1 MSAENRIQ
9 TVVLTVQY
17 DTRSSYYLD
26 WAEAFAQS
34 PLFDVTTFNL
44 FKRDTRRAA
53 RRAIEDAELVVALH
67 SCSADT
73 LEFIKPLA
81 LALKLRRGRFL
92 MLIGNEYNIPWAR
105 IGEKRNFLRD
115 TAADYVGTQLPLE
128 TGQWLYADSGA
139 RVLGL
144 PHALNEAVFRPD
156 TPDPI
161 RTIDIG
167 GRSAR
172 YPVFIGD
179 DERNRVLDVF
189 ARIAPVVGLRVDI
202 DTNSRLDRAGWA
214 AFLNDCR
221 ATLGTEAGS
230 WYLER
235 DDRTALAIREFLRGR
250 SRSIRADGL
259 LHSVSRHL
267 PYHLKTRLR
276 GLLEFLPLRHEA
288 LDHPDVSFAEIK
300 GRFFTDRPRCPMYS
314 KAISSRHFEAAG
326 TGTCQILVR
335 GRYNDIL
342 KADEH
347 YIPLDTDMSDAY
359 EAIERFA
366 DPAERRRI
374 ADSSYALVHDG
385 HTYRHRIA
393 ALHAVLSDG

>member
-1 MSAENRIQ
+1 MSAENCIR

-34 PLFDVTTFNL
+34 PLFEVTTYNL
-44 FKRDTRRAA
+44 FKRDMRRAA
-53 RRAIEDAELVVALH
+53 RRAIENAELVVALH

-73 LEFIKPLA
+73 LEFIKPLTA
-81 LALKLRRGRFL
+81 ALKLRRGRFL
-92 MLIGNEYNIPWAR
+92 MLVGNEYNIPWAR
-105 IGEKRNFLRD
+105 IGQKRDFLRD
-115 TAADYVGTQLPLE
+115 TEADYVGTQLPLE
-128 TGQWLYADSGA
+128 TGKWLYADIGA

-144 PHALNEAVFRPD
+144 PHALNEAVFRRYKPD
-156 TPDPI
+156 RM

-179 DERNRVLDVF
+179 DERNRVLETF
-189 ARIAPVVGLRVDI
+189 AGIAPAVGLSVDI
-202 DTNSRLDRAGWA
+202 DTSSRLDRPGWA

-221 ATLGTEAGS
+221 ATVGTEAGS

-235 DDRTALAIREFLRGR
+235 DDRTALAIREFLRLR
-250 SRSIRADGL
+250 APSIRADGF
-259 LHSVSRHL
+259 LHSASRRL
-267 PYHLKTRLR
+267 PYRLKTRLR
-276 GLLEFLPLRHEA
+276 RLLKFLPLRHEA
-288 LDHPDVSFAEIK
+288 FDDQEVSFAEIK
-300 GRFFTDRPRCPMYS
+300 ARFFTDRPRCPVYS

-326 TGTCQILVR
+326 TGTCQILVH

-342 KADEH
+342 KANEH
-347 YIPLDTDMSDAY
+347 YIPLDPDMSDAY

-366 DPAERRRI
+366 DPKERRRI
-374 ADSSYALVHDG
+374 ADATYALVHDG

-393 ALHAVLSDG
+393 ALHTILSDG